1 MKRRVA
7 ACLGLALLGASL
19 SVVAQDSERLRN
31 AKTLVFDQKYAEAR
45 AAWQQILAAGG
56 PEAGTAAYWVARCS
70 ENMKEDTRALREYG
84 EYLARKPA
92 DRTLAEEA
100 RTSRV
105 GIAARLYR
113 TGQTQYLPILRE
125 ALADPAKTVRYY
137 AAFQVAGLGGALARE
152 AVPILKRIVAEEKD
166 SDLVDRGK
174 LLLLR
179 VDPQAL
185 APAASTPRASGAP
198 AKEAS
203 WLKVRIYERGKGE
216 PTVSVNVPIALAE
229 LALKALPDDA
239 RRELEQKGFEP
250 DNLLARLRKLGPT
263 EIVTVEGEDGE
274 KVQIWI
280 E

>member
-1 MKRRVA
+1 MKRLA
-7 ACLGLALLGASL
+7 AGLGFALLGASL
-19 SVVAQDSERLRN
+19 TLLAQDGERLRS

-70 ENMKEDTRALREYG
+70 ENLKEDARALKEYG

-92 DRTLAEEA
+92 DRSLAEEA

-105 GIAARLYR
+105 GIAARLHKA
-113 TGQTQYLPILRE
+113 GQTQYLPVLRE

-152 AVPILKRIVAEEKD
+152 AVPVLKTIVADEKD
-166 SDLVDRGK
+166 SDLVDRAK

-185 APAASTPRASGAP
+185 APAASTPRASGTP
-198 AKEAS
+198 VKEAS
-203 WLKVRIYERGKGE
+203 WLKVRIYERGKRE

-239 RRELEQKGFEP
+239 RRELEHKGFET
-250 DNLLARLRKLGPT
+250 DTLLARLRKLGPT
-263 EIVTVEGEDGE
+263 EIVTVEGDDGE